1 MNILT
6 VLENEAAIP
15 KMTEMISALQPDAEI
30 MCFGSSLPAL
40 AAARRHEVDI
50 AVLDVALQDL
60 SGLEFGQYL
69 QDLYPFVNLIYLAGS
84 EESAYEAMTQH
95 ASGYLLKPATK
106 ELLGKEL
113 SDLRHPAEQTEF
125 ATWSGLFHD
134 QRDKNC
140 QA

>member
-69 QDLYPFVNLIYLAGS
+69 QDLYPFVIIFQS
-84 EESAYEAMTQH
+84 F
-95 ASGYLLKPATK
+95 K
-106 ELLGKEL
+106 ELLFFFYCMPVL
-113 SDLRHPAEQTEF
+113 LRISQEIIR
-125 ATWSGLFHD
+125 LFVSTYKSPK
-134 QRDKNC
+134 QSFGVCRAGAPQKAALTVF
-140 QA
+140 QY